1 MVECVT
7 HPCNLQTLPFY
18 CHYTI
23 SNKSSLNIKM
33 FALHTMWRQGNFPQ
47 YMGTNLAI
55 HHKEYEGRY
64 LLSYKKHHNN
74 DLRTFFL
81 KDCNTR
87 CPCTLQLSFSTNNCC
102 KIVCHD
108 ISKISEIY
116 KYQFSILGFF
126 LGTLRHC
133 SYNIIESKCI
143 FSDSSLTQKR
153 SKSTGHTKSLSQ
165 MLLC

>member
-1 MVECVT
+1 MVQCVT

-33 FALHTMWRQGNFPQ
+33 FALHTMWRQGNFQQ
-47 YMGTNLAI
+47 YMCTNLAV

-74 DLRTFFL
+74 DLRTFSE
-81 KDCNTR
+81 DCNTR
-87 CPCTLQLSFSTNNCC
+87 CPCTLHLSFSTNNCC
-102 KIVCHD
+102 KNVTTYQNFRNIQ
-108 ISKISEIY
+108 ISIP
-116 KYQFSILGFF
+116 ILGFF
-126 LGTLRHC
+126 LGTLRNC

-143 FSDSSLTQKR
+143 FSDSSLTRKGE
-153 SKSTGHTKSLSQ
+153 KTLAI
-165 MLLC
+165 LNLCHRCFCVN